1 MASIN
6 FAQRLFAQSTGG
18 LLLGLLL
25 LFGGSVG
32 ATSANATESRAA
44 PPQTRLIIQ
53 GRHLSSAR
61 AAVRDAG
68 VRRVWADAQA
78 RLQVTPGLPQPD

>member
-1 MASIN
+1 MGSIN
-6 FAQRLFAQSTGG
+6 FAQRVFAQSTGG

-44 PPQTRLIIQ
+44 PPQSRLIIQ
-53 GRHLSSAR
+53 GRDLPSAR
-61 AAVRDAG
+61 AAVRDAE
-68 VRRVWADAQA
+68 VHRVWADAHA
-78 RLQVTPGLPQPD
+78 RLQVTSGLTQPD